1 MKFIELVIDESQ
13 EFFAIDAISIVSD
26 PAIESEFIALKNQK
40 QKILFKQVNEEKR
53 LLIGPA
59 LIPDL
64 PIYRQDNNGEEFY
77 VYFSKKTVRKAMEL
91 FSTQSNQNNWT
102 LEHDQD
108 IQGLSVVESWIVES
122 KEQDK
127 SALYGL
133 DVPVGSWLISCKVNN
148 DAIWEKYVKSGE
160 VLGFSIEGWFMDK
173 FQVIQNNE
181 KLMKSIEDLCK
192 THSPVRKDIV

>member
-1 MKFIELVIDESQ
+1 M
-13 EFFAIDAISIVSD
+13 
-26 PAIESEFIALKNQK
+26 
-40 QKILFKQVNEEKR
+40 
-53 LLIGPA
+53 
-59 LIPDL
+59 
-64 PIYRQDNNGEEFY
+64 
-77 VYFSKKTVRKAMEL
+77 
-91 FSTQSNQNNWT
+91 
-102 LEHDQD
+102 
-108 IQGLSVVESWIVES
+108 ESWIVES

-148 DAIWEKYVKSGE
+148 DAIWEKYVKSGD

-181 KLMKSIEDLCK
+181 KLMRSIEDLCK